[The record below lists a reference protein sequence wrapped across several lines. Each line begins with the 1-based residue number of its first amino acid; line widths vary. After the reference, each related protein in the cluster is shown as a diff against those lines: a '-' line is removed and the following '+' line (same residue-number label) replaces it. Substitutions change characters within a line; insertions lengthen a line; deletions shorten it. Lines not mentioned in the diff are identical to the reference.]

1 MSTTKRTGR
10 PSVYTAELFE
20 QICEGLAE
28 GKSLRQVCKAPGM
41 PSEVSVRTWVLDNRE
56 GCAEA
61 YQRARNI
68 GLDMMAD
75 EIIRISETPENGKTT
90 KRDGDGKV
98 IEVTEGDMLQHRKL
112 RIYALQWY
120 LAKLGRKKYGDK
132 LDLGSD
138 PEAPL
143 SVTINRLTDGKFQK
157 E

>member
-1 MSTTKRTGR
+1 MAVSTGKPGR
-10 PSVYTAELFE
+10 PSVYTPELFA

-28 GKSLRQVCKAPGM
+28 GKSLRAVCRASGM
-41 PSEVSVRTWVLDNRE
+41 PSEITVRTWVLDNRE
-56 GCAEA
+56 GCAEV

-68 GLDMMAD
+68 GLDVMAD
-75 EIIRISETPENGKTT
+75 EIIRISETPESGKTT

-143 SVTINRLTDGKFQK
+143 SVTIQRLTDSK
-157 E
+157 